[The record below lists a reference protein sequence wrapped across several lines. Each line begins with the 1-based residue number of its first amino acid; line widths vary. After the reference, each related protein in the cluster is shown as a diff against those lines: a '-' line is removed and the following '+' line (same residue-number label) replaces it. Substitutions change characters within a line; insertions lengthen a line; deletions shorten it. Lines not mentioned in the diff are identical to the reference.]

1 MKRIITITLLLLHT
15 IGIFSQQGKIVQHQ
29 ATLFEIQQKTDTI
42 SFIVMDTLLTE
53 KKPIFLWCQG
63 SLPVPLFCEY
73 EEDKFFLFGGGITN
87 FDYKAIAKKY
97 HLVVI
102 SMPKTPVFGQK
113 EHLNAQYQYVPDLQ
127 KPDEFLSTYIE
138 ADYLDNYVDRALSV
152 LRFLNKKSWVDKRTL
167 VVAGHSQGTKV
178 ATKIAVR
185 HKNVT
190 HLGLFAAN
198 PFGRID
204 QFVRQARLDAQLGKI
219 TWPEADSIMNE
230 QYTFYSAVHNKD
242 AKSSDNPS
250 LRTWQTFSE
259 TFYDDWLSL
268 DMPIYLAYGTEDRT
282 ADLCDIVP
290 LFFIQEGKSNLT
302 FKRYLG
308 LEHNF
313 FEVNERGRA
322 NYEKSH
328 WSEVMDTFLKWVK

>member
-1 MKRIITITLLLLHT
+1 MKKIITATLLFLHT
-15 IGIFSQQGKIVQHQ
+15 IGVFSQQGKIVQHQ
-29 ATLFEIQQKTDTI
+29 ATLFEIKQKTDTI

-63 SLPVPLFCEY
+63 SLPIPLFCEF
-73 EEDKFFLFGGGITN
+73 EEDKFFLFGGGIAN

-97 HLVVI
+97 HLVII
-102 SMPKTPVFGQK
+102 SMPKTPVFGQRA
-113 EHLNAQYQYVPDLQ
+113 HLNAQYQYVPDIQ
-127 KPDEFLSTYIE
+127 KPNEFLSTYIE
-138 ADYLDNYVDRALSV
+138 ADYLDNYVNRALSV
-152 LRFLNKKSWVDKRTL
+152 LRFLNKKPWVDKRTL
-167 VVAGHSQGTKV
+167 IVAGHSQGTKV
-178 ATKIAVR
+178 ATKIAIR
-185 HKNVT
+185 NKKVT

-219 TWPEADSIMNE
+219 TWAEADSIMND
-230 QYTFYSAVHNKD
+230 QYAFYRSVHDTD
-242 AKSSDNPS
+242 AKSSNPS
-250 LRTWQTFSE
+250 FKAWHTFSE

-268 DMPIYLAYGTEDRT
+268 KMPIYLAYGTEDRT

-290 LFFIQEGKSNLT
+290 LFFIQEGKNNFT

-328 WSEVMDTFLKWVK
+328 WSEVMDTFLKWIK